1 MILYFSGTGN
11 SLAIARAI
19 AEHVGDTVLPLRDAA
34 QADLSQEK
42 RIGFVYPVYNF
53 NAPAI
58 VPKLVAQLTLPNDA
72 YYFIV
77 CPCGAQTG
85 DAIWQVERVL
95 IGKGL
100 TLHYCHKIRVPDNSA
115 IGFGR
120 NPNDQLWKFDRF
132 APRLEQI
139 KVDIAACK
147 TRHHFGSRGLA
158 GVIARRP
165 VFTRMVFDALRP
177 KANADKCIGC
187 GICAKVCPVG
197 NINLTAKRSNS
208 ETVLQC
214 NGLTGEAGLF
224 AVNGDRCE
232 FCLACVHFCP
242 HQAMELGHKP
252 TLKDRQYHH
261 PSIKAKDMIR

>member
-11 SLAIARAI
+11 SLAVARAI
-19 AEHVGDTVLPLRDAA
+19 AEHVGDKVLPLREAV
-34 QADLSQEK
+34 QTDLLQEK

-58 VPKLVAQLTLPNDA
+58 VPKIVAQLTLPKDA

-95 IGKGL
+95 KQKGL

-120 NPNDQLWKFDRF
+120 NPNDQLWKFERF

-139 KVDIAACK
+139 KADIAAC
-147 TRHHFGSRGLA
+147 TSRHHFGSRGMA

-165 VFTRMVFDALRP
+165 VFSRMVLEALRP

-187 GICAKVCPVG
+187 GICAKVCPVS
-197 NINLTAKRSNS
+197 NIEMVDKCAI
-208 ETVLQC
+208 
-214 NGLTGEAGLF
+214 
-224 AVNGDRCE
+224 NGDRCE
-232 FCLACVHFCP
+232 FCLACIHFSP

-252 TLKDRQYHH
+252 TLKERQYHH